1 MWLFQ
6 LNLFFFESGD
16 STNAGSCKGQE
27 KVNEENT
34 YDQLEFNRP
43 VKELVPHYQSSKTL
57 KSIASIENG
66 LEGKNKKHDIWL
78 SFFVFQILD
87 MLIYVFTVNCLIW

>member
-1 MWLFQ
+1 MGASNIIHWIHVIVSTKFI
-6 LNLFFFESGD
+6 FFESGD

-66 LEGKNKKHDIWL
+66 LEGKNKNNNLWW
-78 SFFVFQILD
+78 FVCI
-87 MLIYVFTVNCLIW
+87 